1 MIAVTKIMIVADIQE
16 IYNEFYNE
24 VGRCQVNVGVQLG
37 TTGLLPV

>member
-1 MIAVTKIMIVADIQE
+1 MIAVTKIMIVQE

-24 VGRCQVNVGVQLG
+24 VGRYQVHVGVQLG